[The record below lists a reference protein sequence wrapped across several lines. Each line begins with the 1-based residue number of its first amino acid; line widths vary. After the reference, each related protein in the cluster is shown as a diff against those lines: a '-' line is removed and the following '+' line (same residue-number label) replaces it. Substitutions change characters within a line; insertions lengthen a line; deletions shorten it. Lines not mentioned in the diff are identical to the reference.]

1 LKLGREGEIEGLAQ
15 LIQNQEGE
23 DELVELVL
31 ESLSQEDGPA
41 LLLYSLQGL
50 QIKSQTESVR
60 LKLIT
65 RTLKELNSDT
75 CIKEASIKTIIEEI

>member
-1 LKLGREGEIEGLAQ
+1 MSFSVLHLLVFY
-15 LIQNQEGE
+15 EGE

-50 QIKSQTESVR
+50 QIKPQTER
-60 LKLIT
+60 
-65 RTLKELNSDT
+65 
-75 CIKEASIKTIIEEI
+75 